1 MARLPRIVI
10 PGQALHIIQRGN
22 NRQPCF
28 FADDDYRYYLDS
40 LKEAAARY
48 GARVHA
54 YVLMTNH
61 VHLLL
66 TPDFVQAPSLLLQSV
81 GRRYV
86 RYVNHAYRRSGT
98 LWEGRY
104 KSTLIDSEGYLLA
117 CSRYIELNPVR
128 ARMVERP
135 GDYPWSSFRSN
146 TGAPMNPVLSPH
158 PIYLALGDTPENR
171 AQAYGTLF
179 DRDIELQAIQA
190 IRMATESG
198 VVLGNDRF
206 REQIQSTL
214 RRRVDR
220 QSHGGDRKSEVFRER
235 TMGAG
240 DD

>member
-28 FADDDYRYYLDS
+28 FADDDYHHYLDS
-40 LKEAAARY
+40 LKDAATRC

-54 YVLMTNH
+54 YALMTNH

-66 TPDFVQAPSLLLQSV
+66 TPESAQAPSLLLQSV

-86 RYVNHAYRRSGT
+86 RYVNHVYRRSGT

-104 KSTLIDSEGYLLA
+104 KSTLIDSDRYLLT

-128 ARMVERP
+128 ARMVEQP
-135 GDYPWSSFRSN
+135 GDYPWSSFRGN
-146 TGAPMNPVLSPH
+146 AGGMTNPVLTPH
-158 PIYLALGDTPENR
+158 PVYLALGTTPERR
-171 AQAYGTLF
+171 AQAYRALF
-179 DRDIELQAIQA
+179 DRNLDPQAIQA
-190 IRMATESG
+190 IREATETG

-206 REQIQSTL
+206 KEQVQSTL
-214 RRRVDR
+214 SRRVDR
-220 QSHGGDRKSEVFRER
+220 RPHGGDRKSEAFRER
-235 TMGAG
+235 SKETG
-240 DD
+240 

>member
-40 LKEAAARY
+40 LNDAAARC

-66 TPDFVQAPSLLLQSV
+66 TPEFAQTPSLLLQSV

-86 RYVNHAYRRSGT
+86 RYVNHVYRRSGT

-104 KSTLIDSEGYLLA
+104 KSTLIDSDRYLLT

-128 ARMVERP
+128 ARMVDRP

-146 TGAPMNPVLSPH
+146 AGGTMQPVLSPH
-158 PIYLALGDTPENR
+158 SIYLALGVTPESR
-171 AQAYGTLF
+171 AQAYDALF
-179 DRDIELQAIQA
+179 DRHLEPQEIQA
-190 IRMATESG
+190 IRVATETG

-206 REQIQSTL
+206 RGQVQSAL

-220 QSHGGDRKSEVFRER
+220 QPHGGDRKSDAFRER
-235 TMGAG
+235 GKETGR
-240 DD
+240 